1 MLAPKKRRVKPFRT
15 SPRSRVVAAW
25 LVVGRLALLV
35 PPLLS
40 DGCNAIL
47 GIDDPPASSAPPADA
62 AADGGAS
69 RPDVR
74 IEIDSGLPVPP
85 EGGSSGAD
93 AVGAADVRDGEE
105 TGADGSDSGSIRED
119 GGAIAGDAGDAG
131 NRIILLRGT
140 ISTLKLA
147 PNVPGNV
154 RLVDHGIAVP
164 WKSCNASNCVSGG
177 IAP

>member
-1 MLAPKKRRVKPFRT
+1 MRAPKKRRVKPSRT
-15 SPRSRVVAAW
+15 SPRSRVVAAG
-25 LVVGRLALLV
+25 LIVGRLALLV

-40 DGCNAIL
+40 VSAGCNAIL

-62 AADGGAS
+62 AADEGAS

-74 IEIDSGLPVPP
+74 IEVDSGSPVPP

-93 AVGAADVRDGEE
+93 AADVRDGEE
-105 TGADGSDSGSIRED
+105 TGADGSDSGSITED
-119 GGAIAGDAGDAG
+119 GGSIVGDGGDAG
-131 NRIILLRGT
+131 NRVILLRGT

-147 PNVPGNV
+147 PIVPGNV
-154 RLVDHGIAVP
+154 RLVNHGIAVP
-164 WKSCNASNCVSGG
+164 WTSCNASNCVSGG